1 MPAID
6 SIKTRLGKYSA
17 RAESGCLEWNGYKD
31 KDGYGI
37 LLVTKDGKKKNT
49 KAHRL
54 SYELHVAPIPA
65 QMFVCHRCDNPSCI
79 EPSHLFVGTAAD
91 NNADKMKKGRSR
103 PGGKPHYGSQN
114 GRARLSEQQV
124 AGIRRLVL
132 DYGVTA
138 AAIARSLGVSASAVQ
153 RAANGQRWRT
163 VPI

>member
-1 MPAID
+1 MPAPD
-6 SIKTRLGKYSA
+6 SIKNRLVKYSA

-31 KDGYGI
+31 KDGYGV
-37 LLVTKDGKKKNT
+37 LLVSKDGKKKNT

-65 QMFVCHRCDNPSCI
+65 QMFICHRCDNPGCI

-91 NNADKMKKGRSR
+91 NNADKMKKGRHR
-103 PGGKPHYGSQN
+103 PGGRPHHGSKN

-124 AGIRRLVL
+124 AGIRCLVGS
-132 DYGVTA
+132 YGVTA
-138 AAIARSLGVSASAVQ
+138 AAIARSLGVSASAVR